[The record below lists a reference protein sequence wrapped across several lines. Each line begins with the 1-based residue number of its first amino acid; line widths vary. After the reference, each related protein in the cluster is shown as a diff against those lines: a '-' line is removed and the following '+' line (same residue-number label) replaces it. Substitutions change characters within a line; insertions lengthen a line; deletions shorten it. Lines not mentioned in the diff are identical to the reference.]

1 MPPGD
6 LAGVVVALPGASLGT
21 GDQAMFDH
29 LAGVLAPYGVAVL
42 SYDRRRVDDHDTPF
56 QTQLDDLR
64 GECDDLREEL
74 GVPIGLFGFSQGAW
88 VAVESA
94 ATDDIANLTVVG
106 HCAVSPAEQMRFHV
120 DERLRRAGFDV
131 DVRRRA
137 GDLRQA
143 FEKALRGH
151 WDRDEVSG
159 YFRAVK
165 DEPWFPLTYLPEVLE
180 PDHHWDDMDHDPAA
194 AIRAVRV
201 PTLAMWGQLESVT
214 PALPSRAAWA
224 ASPAD
229 VTTVLLPNTGHWPT
243 VGSAAPDAGDWLPG
257 GVASPDYTEALSTW
271 HANRW
276 G

>member
-29 LAGVLAPYGVAVL
+29 LAGVVAPYGVAVL
-42 SYDRRRVDDHDTPF
+42 SYDRRRVDGHDTPL

-64 GECDDLREEL
+64 SECDDVRQEF

-88 VAVESA
+88 VVVESA
-94 ATDDIANLTVVG
+94 VTDEIANLTVVG

-137 GDLRQA
+137 GDLRLA
-143 FEKALRGH
+143 LERALRGH
-151 WDRDEVSG
+151 WDRAEVSR
-159 YFRAVK
+159 YLTAVK
-165 DEPWFPLTYLPEVLE
+165 GEPWFGLTYLPETVE

-194 AIRAVRV
+194 VIHRVRV
-201 PTLAMWGQLESVT
+201 PTLAIWGQQETVT

-224 ASPAD
+224 SAPGE
-229 VTTVLLPNTGHWPT
+229 VTTVLLPGCGHWPT
-243 VGSAAPDAGDWLPG
+243 VGSAEPDAGDWLPG
-257 GVASPDYTEALSTW
+257 QLASPNYTHALATW
-271 HANRW
+271 HATVW
-276 G
+276 S